1 MKEKIEESYNNLI
14 NQNYEDRILNLFKT
28 DEYIRTNIFL
38 TIFKY
43 P

>member
-1 MKEKIEESYNNLI
+1 MKEKIEERYNNLI
-14 NQNYEDRILNLFKT
+14 NLNFEDRISNLFIT